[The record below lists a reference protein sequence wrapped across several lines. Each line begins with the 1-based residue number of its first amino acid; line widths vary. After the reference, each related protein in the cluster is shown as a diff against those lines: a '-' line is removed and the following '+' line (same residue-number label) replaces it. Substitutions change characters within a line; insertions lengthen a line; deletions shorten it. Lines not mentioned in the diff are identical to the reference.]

1 MEVLWKAL
9 VSIHRVTNWFSLHEL
24 ACSFSQDSRAA
35 EASKL
40 LKGVD
45 GIALHLAKTAVASNA
60 IVSEAS
66 NVGEYHSSYLHTN
79 SVWGAIFGGKR
90 NEKLFLILIT
100 RPCDSQYF
108 TL

>member
-1 MEVLWKAL
+1 M
-9 VSIHRVTNWFSLHEL
+9 TNWFSLHEL

-79 SVWGAIFGGKR
+79 SVWGAIFGG
-90 NEKLFLILIT
+90 
-100 RPCDSQYF
+100 
-108 TL
+108 